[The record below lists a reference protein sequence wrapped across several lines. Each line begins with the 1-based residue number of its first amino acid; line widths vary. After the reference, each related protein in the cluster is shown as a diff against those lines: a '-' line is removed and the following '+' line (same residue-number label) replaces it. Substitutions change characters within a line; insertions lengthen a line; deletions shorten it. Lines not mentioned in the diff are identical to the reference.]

1 MQAVASGFA
10 TFLVGFVLFFMV
22 GPFGF
27 PFGELD
33 GGTPPFSFE
42 ANITTGAL
50 YRKANSEV
58 YAEPLVALMP
68 PALLV
73 QVLDDCR
80 RVLVLLRVGRY
91 ALGKIA

>member
-1 MQAVASGFA
+1 MYVC
-10 TFLVGFVLFFMV
+10 V
-22 GPFGF
+22 
-27 PFGELD
+27 
-33 GGTPPFSFE
+33 SFE

-80 RVLVLLRVGRY
+80 RVIVLLRVGRY

>member
-42 ANITTGAL
+42 ANITTGH
-50 YRKANSEV
+50 
-58 YAEPLVALMP
+58 
-68 PALLV
+68 
-73 QVLDDCR
+73 
-80 RVLVLLRVGRY
+80 
-91 ALGKIA
+91 